1 MRDFVSY
8 RVLSSYPLFEF
19 YLSYI
24 YIYVVLLLLLS
35 LLSTKLEGSWG
46 RLFFVSQ
53 ISHLYAECKAW
64 YYLGSLLSPRAIRR
78 IVLLL
83 YSILSKLFHSM
94 FTLFYV
100 VWVISFITPWHLNII
115 IYIYNLFNIFFQA
128 FDWILPIPFPDHIYC
143 NASSKSCWSTFLTAF
158 PWCPQKSRSTQ
169 DTGFFT
175 SHAWFTQISWGI
187 ENFIAINGFDSI
199 AFWLA

>member
-1 MRDFVSY
+1 MGEA
-8 RVLSSYPLFEF
+8 L
-19 YLSYI
+19 
-24 YIYVVLLLLLS
+24 
-35 LLSTKLEGSWG
+35 
-46 RLFFVSQ
+46 FVSQ

-115 IYIYNLFNIFFQA
+115 IYIYNFFNIFFSGIWLDSSYS
-128 FDWILPIPFPDHIYC
+128 FPWPYILQCKFQKLLIYIPYSVSLM
-143 NASSKSCWSTFLTAF
+143 SSKEQIYTRYRLLYLTCLIYSNFVGNWKLHCHQWICFHRFLV
-158 PWCPQKSRSTQ
+158 
-169 DTGFFT
+169 
-175 SHAWFTQISWGI
+175 GI
-187 ENFIAINGFDSI
+187 NSSLIVCLRYSPMPITLMTV
-199 AFWLA
+199 FW